1 MRIALAK
8 GLIRLAFRLVAI
20 KVYEPVEIGGRRV
33 RHDRE
38 TDNRWSAIEA
48 VLKEHRARSVL
59 DIGCAEGW
67 LVRRAASDLGC
78 FAVGIE
84 ASDRV
89 LPGELARLHD
99 GVERAA
105 TIKARL
111 TSDDIRTLPCFDA
124 VLCLSVVHHVIR
136 KQGLDAAEDFIRA
149 LASRAKKVVVF
160 EMGTSEERGGLAWSG
175 QLPEMP
181 MGQDAFVTSILERCG
196 LINIRRIGASDA
208 FHKSA
213 QRLLYTAEPA
223 PVTANREKA

>member
-8 GLIRLAFRLVAI
+8 VLLRLAFRLVAI

-33 RHDRE
+33 RHNRE
-38 TDNRWSAIEA
+38 TDNRWTAIEA
-48 VLKEHRARSVL
+48 VLKVHNVRNIL

-78 FAVGIE
+78 FALGME
-84 ASDRV
+84 ASDAV

-124 VLCLSVVHHVIR
+124 VLCLSVVHHLVR
-136 KQGLDAAEDFIRA
+136 KQGLDAPRILFEHWPHVPKRWWCSKWGPRRRA
-149 LASRAKKVVVF
+149 AGSH
-160 EMGTSEERGGLAWSG
+160 G
-175 QLPEMP
+175 PENCRKCRWARMC
-181 MGQDAFVTSILERCG
+181 L
-196 LINIRRIGASDA
+196 
-208 FHKSA
+208 
-213 QRLLYTAEPA
+213 
-223 PVTANREKA
+223 